1 MSSHSS
7 HTTTDHNE
15 IRKWAQARGAKPA
28 RVKGTGNKSDVG
40 MIRLDFPG
48 YSGARS
54 LEDISWDEWFDAF
67 DENGLALVYQDET
80 AEGERSNFNK
90 LIARDT
96 AGAREHGNSHASKH
110 HGTSGSSS
118 SRSRAASSSSRT
130 TSRTTSR
137 TSSRSP
143 SSSAKKR
150 TATQRASG
158 ASGRSHHGR
167 SGGRSK

>member
-1 MSSHSS
+1 VSSHSS
-7 HTTTDHNE
+7 HTTTDHKE

-28 RVKGTGNKSDVG
+28 RVKGTGNKTDEG

-48 YSGARS
+48 YSGGGS
-54 LEDISWDEWFDAF
+54 LEEISWDDWFHAF
-67 DENGLALVYQDET
+67 DENGLALVYQDKT

-90 LIARDT
+90 LIARDS
-96 AGAREHGNSHASKH
+96 ANAREHGNSHASKH
-110 HGTSGSSS
+110 HGTTGSAS
-118 SRSRAASSSSRT
+118 SRSRASSSSSRT
-130 TSRTTSR
+130 SSRTTSR

-150 TATQRASG
+150 TTAQRASG
-158 ASGRSHHGR
+158 GSERSHHGR

>member
-7 HTTTDHNE
+7 HTTTDHKE
-15 IRKWAQARGAKPA
+15 IRKWAEARGAKPA
-28 RVKGTGNKSDVG
+28 RVKSTGSKNDPG

-54 LEDISWDEWFDAF
+54 LEEISWDEWFDAF
-67 DENGLALVYQDET
+67 DKNDLALVYQDKT

-90 LIARDT
+90 LVSRDT
-96 AGAREHGNSHASKH
+96 ANARDHGESHASKH
-110 HGTSGSSS
+110 HGASGSSS
-118 SRSRAASSSSRT
+118 TRSRAASSK
-130 TSRTTSR
+130 SR
-137 TSSRSP
+137 TSSRTSSRA
-143 SSSAKKR
+143 SSSSGKKR
-150 TATQRASG
+150 STAQRASG